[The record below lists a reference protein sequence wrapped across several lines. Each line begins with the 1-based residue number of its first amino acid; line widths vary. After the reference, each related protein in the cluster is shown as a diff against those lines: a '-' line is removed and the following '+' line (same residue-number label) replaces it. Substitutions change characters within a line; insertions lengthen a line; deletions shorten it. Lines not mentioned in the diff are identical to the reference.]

1 MIKVKRNPNFKEW
14 FQIFNFD
21 KLIDEVRRESFAYDI
36 ASKESKKKGSQH
48 LDFMGK
54 IVKVKS

>member
-21 KLIDEVRRESFAYDI
+21 KLIDEVRRESQALEI
-36 ASKESKKKGSQH
+36 AKKATYEKGSHH